1 MAQFYC
7 TLQGTVHVCIKN
19 SAAQKI
25 NVQVPSALHRVNVV
39 FVTVI
44 RLFAEVILQPADGDE
59 DRR

>member
-7 TLQGTVHVCIKN
+7 TLQGTVHACIKN

-44 RLFAEVILQPADGDE
+44 RLFAEVILQADGDE

>member
-7 TLQGTVHVCIKN
+7 TLQGTVHACIKN
-19 SAAQKI
+19 SVAQKI

-44 RLFAEVILQPADGDE
+44 WLFAKVILQADGDE